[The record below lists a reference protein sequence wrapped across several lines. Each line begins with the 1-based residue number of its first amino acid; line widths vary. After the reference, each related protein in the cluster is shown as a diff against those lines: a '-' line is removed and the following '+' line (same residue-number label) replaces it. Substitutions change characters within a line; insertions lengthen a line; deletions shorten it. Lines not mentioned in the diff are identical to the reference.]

1 MITTKLWCFP
11 KSMKTEVIPRYKIVD
26 ATFTYGPKNIPWP
39 VYFLLLLGMLLVII
53 GLSLGGCRESHSYYD
68 YYYDSSYSY
77 AGACAS
83 SVLGFLV
90 LLIPLPALLL
100 VPCCFKK

>member
-11 KSMKTEVIPRYKIVD
+11 KSMKTEVIPRYKIID

-39 VYFLLLLGMLLVII
+39 AYFLLLLGMLLVII
-53 GLSLGGCRESHSYYD
+53 GLSLGGCRD
-68 YYYDSSYSY
+68 QSYSY
-77 AGACAS
+77 YPSLYSYVNTGACAS

-100 VPCCFKK
+100 VPCCCKK